1 MSFARPD
8 DMVREWLEKI
18 YALAGPGA
26 DMAKAA
32 LDEWDALA
40 DTEFDEENALIEM
53 VENHGVPQIYDSYGA
68 IGRGLTKLEEIRAL
82 LEEAELID
90 AGDRET
96 DPVPLLEMFL
106 PVV

>member
-18 YALAGPGA
+18 YALAGPGS

-32 LDEWDALA
+32 LDEWDAQIDA
-40 DTEFDEENALIEM
+40 D
-53 VENHGVPQIYDSYGA
+53 
-68 IGRGLTKLEEIRAL
+68 GLLEEWGEKCGPDPDEVKARLERLDAIEEL

-106 PVV
+106 PVN